1 MDDLMKEDNKTKKE
15 LVHEL
20 TELRSQDAALKKS
33 ITGSIS
39 AELAANVLDFKRQI
53 LIYLYLTKRACA

>member
-1 MDDLMKEDNKTKKE
+1 MKEDNKTKKE